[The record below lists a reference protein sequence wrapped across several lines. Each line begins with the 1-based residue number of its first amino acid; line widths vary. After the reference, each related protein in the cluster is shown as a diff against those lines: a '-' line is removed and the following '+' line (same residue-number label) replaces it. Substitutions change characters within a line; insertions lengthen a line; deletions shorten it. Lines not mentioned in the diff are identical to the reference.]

1 MSKLPFTPWP
11 RLEGLRPCPWYAILL
26 IKRETAQHLKTMT
39 LQAQAL
45 TAGYAVVD
53 MGKAGMQI
61 QGFRFLVKR
70 LSDNAIY
77 HFATAKQVREQ
88 LAA

>member
-1 MSKLPFTPWP
+1 
-11 RLEGLRPCPWYAILL
+11 
-26 IKRETAQHLKTMT
+26 MT
-39 LQAQAL
+39 VQAQAL

>member
-1 MSKLPFTPWP
+1 MPCLCHREAGTLPTLNTSK
-11 RLEGLRPCPWYAILL
+11 
-26 IKRETAQHLKTMT
+26 QMT

>member
-1 MSKLPFTPWP
+1 MPYLCHREAGTLLTLNTSK
-11 RLEGLRPCPWYAILL
+11 
-26 IKRETAQHLKTMT
+26 QMT

>member
-1 MSKLPFTPWP
+1 
-11 RLEGLRPCPWYAILL
+11 
-26 IKRETAQHLKTMT
+26 MT

-61 QGFRFLVKR
+61 QGFR
-70 LSDNAIY
+70 
-77 HFATAKQVREQ
+77 EQ

>member
-1 MSKLPFTPWP
+1 MPPVCHTYDIRRRGRFPLNTSK
-11 RLEGLRPCPWYAILL
+11 
-26 IKRETAQHLKTMT
+26 QMT

>member
-1 MSKLPFTPWP
+1 MS
-11 RLEGLRPCPWYAILL
+11 
-26 IKRETAQHLKTMT
+26 

-53 MGKAGMQI
+53 MGATSMKLN
-61 QGFRFLVKR
+61 GFRYMVKR
-70 LSDNAIY
+70 MADNAIY

>member
-1 MSKLPFTPWP
+1 MQKVGKWGTIHTT
-11 RLEGLRPCPWYAILL
+11 G
-26 IKRETAQHLKTMT
+26 REATTHKTMT
-39 LQAQAL
+39 LQAQAV

-53 MGKAGMQI
+53 MGRTGMKLN
-61 QGFRFLVKR
+61 GFRFLVKR

>member
-1 MSKLPFTPWP
+1 MLTPST
-11 RLEGLRPCPWYAILL
+11 WYAILL

-61 QGFRFLVKR
+61 QGFRYLVKR

>member
-1 MSKLPFTPWP
+1 
-11 RLEGLRPCPWYAILL
+11 
-26 IKRETAQHLKTMT
+26 MT

-53 MGKAGMQI
+53 MGKSGMQI

>member
-1 MSKLPFTPWP
+1 MRQGLPAS
-11 RLEGLRPCPWYAILL
+11 PWYAILL

-61 QGFRFLVKR
+61 QGFRYLVKR

>member
-11 RLEGLRPCPWYAILL
+11 RLEGLRPCLWYAILL

-61 QGFRFLVKR
+61 QGFRYLVKR

>member
-1 MSKLPFTPWP
+1 
-11 RLEGLRPCPWYAILL
+11 
-26 IKRETAQHLKTMT
+26 MT
-39 LQAQAL
+39 LQAQAF

-53 MGKAGMQI
+53 MGSTGMKLN
-61 QGFRFLVKR
+61 GFRFLVKR

>member
-1 MSKLPFTPWP
+1 MHVSL
-11 RLEGLRPCPWYAILL
+11 WYAILL

-45 TAGYAVVD
+45 NAGYAVVD

>member
-1 MSKLPFTPWP
+1 MKEVAYLIDTMAWHAIYLRSQGETP
-11 RLEGLRPCPWYAILL
+11 
-26 IKRETAQHLKTMT
+26 QHLKSMT

>member
-1 MSKLPFTPWP
+1 M
-11 RLEGLRPCPWYAILL
+11 RPYPWYAILL
-26 IKRETAQHLKTMT
+26 IKRETAQLLKTMT

-61 QGFRFLVKR
+61 QGFRYLVKR

>member
-1 MSKLPFTPWP
+1 
-11 RLEGLRPCPWYAILL
+11 
-26 IKRETAQHLKTMT
+26 MT
-39 LQAQAL
+39 LQAQAF

-53 MGKAGMQI
+53 MGKAGMQV

>member
-1 MSKLPFTPWP
+1 MRP
-11 RLEGLRPCPWYAILL
+11 RPWYAILL
-26 IKRETAQHLKTMT
+26 TKRETALHLKTMT

-45 TAGYAVVD
+45 TADYAVVD

-61 QGFRFLVKR
+61 QGFRYLVKR